1 MDNNTLQLEPRTVTG
16 KKVKQLRQ
24 KGYTPVHL
32 YGSGIEA
39 SSHQIETQV
48 LGQIIPEVG
57 TNIPVTI
64 KVLGDEA
71 DHVCF
76 IREIQRHPVSEEL
89 LHVDFLR
96 VDVTK
101 IIQSQVPIT
110 LIGEPPAVQNL
121 GGTLIQSQQF
131 LIIESL
137 PLDVPGSVEIDISD
151 LDTFEKAVYIRDITV
166 GDNVTVT
173 ADPDQMVARV
183 IAPRVEIEEEV
194 ETEGI
199 EGEEGLEGEE
209 AEESEPTE
217 E

>member
-1 MDNNTLQLEPRTVTG
+1 MDTTTLELQPRTVFG

-32 YGSGIEA
+32 YGSGIGA
-39 SSHQIETQV
+39 SSHQIETQI
-48 LGQIIPEVG
+48 LGQVIPEVG
-57 TNIPVTI
+57 TNIPVTV
-64 KVLGDEA
+64 KVTGDET

-101 IIQSQVPIT
+101 SIQSRVPIN

-121 GGTLIQSQQF
+121 GGTLIHAQQF
-131 LIIESL
+131 LIVESL
-137 PLDVPGSVEIDISD
+137 PLDVPGSVELDISD
-151 LDTFEKAVYIRDITV
+151 LDTFEKAVYIRDIAV
-166 GDNVTVT
+166 GDNVTIT
-173 ADPDQMVARV
+173 ADPNQMVARV
-183 IAPRVEIEEEV
+183 VEPRIEIEEEV
-194 ETEGI
+194 ETEEL

-209 AEESEPTE
+209 SEDSEPTDD
-217 E
+217 

>member
-24 KGYTPVHL
+24 EGYTPVHL

-39 SSHQIETQV
+39 SSHQIETRG
-48 LGQIIPEVG
+48 LGQIIPEIG

-64 KVLGDEA
+64 KVPGDEA

-89 LHVDFLR
+89 LHVDFLK

-101 IIQSQVPIT
+101 KIQSQVPIT

-131 LIIESL
+131 LIVESL
-137 PLDVPGSVEIDISD
+137 PLD
-151 LDTFEKAVYIRDITV
+151 AVSYTHLR
-166 GDNVTVT
+166 
-173 ADPDQMVARV
+173 AH
-183 IAPRVEIEEEV
+183 
-194 ETEGI
+194 ET
-199 EGEEGLEGEE
+199 
-209 AEESEPTE
+209 
-217 E
+217 

>member
-1 MDNNTLQLEPRTVTG
+1 MEVTTLQLEPRTVLG

-32 YGSGIEA
+32 YGSGIGA

-57 TNIPVTI
+57 TNIPITV
-64 KVLGDEA
+64 KVSGDET

-101 IIQSQVPIT
+101 SIQSRVPIT
-110 LIGEPPAVQNL
+110 LLGEPPAVQNL
-121 GGTLIQSQQF
+121 GGTLIQAQQF

-137 PLDVPGSVEIDISD
+137 PLDVPGSVSIDISD
-151 LDTFEKAVYIRDITV
+151 LDTFEKAVYIRDIIV

>member
-1 MDNNTLQLEPRTVTG
+1 MEVTTLQLEPRTVLG

-32 YGSGIEA
+32 YGSGIGA

-57 TNIPVTI
+57 TNIPITV
-64 KVLGDEA
+64 KVSGDET

-96 VDVTK
+96 VDIAK

-121 GGTLIQSQQF
+121 GGTLIQAQQF

-151 LDTFEKAVYIRDITV
+151 LDTFEKAVYIRDIIV